1 MKPQIVKELE
11 ALQKA
16 GVLSAEA
23 AEDIRS
29 YYQKKG
35 SGAPARMLI
44 VFSILGA
51 ALVGLGVILI
61 IAHNWDDLS
70 RPIKSLLALVPLLM
84 AQGLCAYALWRKRES
99 RAWREAAGVLLFF
112 AVGASISLISQI
124 YNIPGSLDTFLLTWM
139 ALCLP
144 VLYIMDSSMSSL
156 LYLIGITTYAAEAG
170 YWNWRGDDPYLYWL
184 LLALVVPYY
193 IRLIKN
199 QPGGNFTSFHNWF
212 IPGSLLMALGTLTQ
226 DAPEYMFMAYLALLG
241 IFYLI
246 GNRDFLKNSKIRN
259 NGYLVQGSL
268 GTMGI
273 LLALSFNWFWKD
285 MATGDLSDWS
295 TAPELWLSI
304 ILILAG
310 LVLLVRYQRF
320 TSKDLVP
327 QELLF
332 IIFVP
337 IFFMGSHWPVLSQVL
352 INACVFLMGLFV
364 IRKGARQDHLGVLN
378 YGLLIITALVICR
391 FFDTNMSFVLRG
403 MLFVAVGVGFFLANY
418 FLIKSRKAHV

>member
-1 MKPQIVKELE
+1 
-11 ALQKA
+11 
-16 GVLSAEA
+16 
-23 AEDIRS
+23 
-29 YYQKKG
+29 
-35 SGAPARMLI
+35 MLL

-70 RPIKSLLALVPLLM
+70 RPIKSLLALVPLLIT
-84 AQGLCAYALWRKRES
+84 QGLCAYALWRKRES
-99 RAWREAAGVLLFF
+99 RAWREATGVLLFF

-144 VLYIMDSSMSSL
+144 IIYVLDSSMSSL
-156 LYLIGITTYAAEAG
+156 LYLIGITTYVAEAG
-170 YWNWRGDDPYLYWL
+170 YWNWRGNDPYLYWL
-184 LLALVVPYY
+184 LLVLVVPCY

-199 QPGGNFTSFHNWF
+199 QPGGNFTSFHHWF
-212 IPGSLLMALGTLTQ
+212 VPGSLLVALGTLTQ
-226 DAPEYMFMAYLALLG
+226 DAAEYMFIAYLALLG

-246 GNRDFLKNSKIRN
+246 GNLDFMKDSKIRN

-268 GTMGI
+268 GTMGL

-285 MATGDLSDWS
+285 MAAGDLSDWS
-295 TAPELWLSI
+295 TAPEFWQSI

-310 LVLLVRYQRF
+310 LLLLVRFQRF

-337 IFFMGSHWPVLSQVL
+337 IFFMGSQWPVLSQVL

-364 IRKGARQDHLGVLN
+364 IRRGAREDHLGVLN
-378 YGLLIITALVICR
+378 YGLLIITALVVCR

-403 MLFVAVGVGFFLANY
+403 MLFVAVGIGFFLANY